1 MSDVDLTD
9 EAPAVPQE
17 RESAL
22 EVVIGR
28 HAWRAPLLIGSLF
41 VALVVTIY
49 LGSVV
54 NPTGHL
60 HGLPVLLVDQ
70 DTGANA
76 GGRHLDVGTEVTA
89 ALQRT
94 PSVSGRLALRRADLA
109 EAHRLMDEGK
119 AYATVVLP
127 ATLSRSVLLATG
139 AKGDS
144 SAPAQA
150 TIAVEENQRLGSLG
164 VNLAAGVLTPAF
176 TKISEQLGSEIAP
189 RASASTRANPVL
201 AANLADPIVLHTVT
215 YRPLPDHSAVG
226 LSAFYIA
233 LLSILAGFIAG
244 TLINN
249 SIDSVLG
256 YASTEMGPRWTHQ
269 RPVAI
274 SRRQTFLA
282 KWITALL
289 IVPILTAIVMA
300 IAVRALGMYAP
311 HAVLLWVLGT
321 LAALMIATGT
331 VALLAVF
338 GSIGQLLAMLLLIYL
353 SLASSGG
360 TVPPQ
365 ALPGVFNLVGKVEPL
380 RQVLGGTRAILYF
393 EARGSAGLTH
403 ALIVIAC
410 ELLFWLLL
418 GLLVTGFY
426 DRRKLDRI
434 SPSALAAVDRSID
447 RGANE
452 RARAD
457 AV

>member
-1 MSDVDLTD
+1 
-9 EAPAVPQE
+9 
-17 RESAL
+17 
-22 EVVIGR
+22 
-28 HAWRAPLLIGSLF
+28 LF

-70 DTGANA
+70 DTDANEA
-76 GGRHLDVGTEVTA
+76 GRHLDVGADVVS
-89 ALQRT
+89 ALERT
-94 PSVSGRLALRRADLA
+94 PAVSGRLALRRVSLG

-127 ATLSRSVLLATG
+127 ATLSSSVLLAAG
-139 AKGDS
+139 APGQS

-150 TIAVEENQRLGSLG
+150 TIALEENQRLGSLG
-164 VNLAAGVLTPAF
+164 VNLAAGVLTPALAE
-176 TKISEQLGSEIAP
+176 ISERIGREISP
-189 RASASTRANPVL
+189 SGSASTKGNPVL
-201 AANLADPIVLHTVT
+201 AAHLADPVSLRTVT
-215 YRPLPDHSAVG
+215 YRPLPDHSALG

-249 SIDSVLG
+249 SIDSALG
-256 YASTEMGPRWTHQ
+256 YASTELGPRWTHK
-269 RPVAI
+269 RPIAI

-282 KWITALL
+282 KWATAAL

-300 IAVRALGMYAP
+300 IAVGALDMYAP
-311 HAVLLWVLGT
+311 HVMLLWVVGT

-331 VALLAVF
+331 LALLAVF

-365 ALPGVFNLVGKVEPL
+365 ALPGVFNAVGKVEPL

-393 EARGSAGLTH
+393 DARGSAGLTH
-403 ALIVIAC
+403 SLIVLAC
-410 ELLFWLLL
+410 ELLFWALV
-418 GLLVTGFY
+418 GLLVTGLY

-434 SPSALAAVDRSID
+434 SPATLAAVDQTIG
-447 RGANE
+447 RGA
-452 RARAD
+452 AGQAGAD